1 MKFIKLTF
9 LILILTFFNVHK
21 SYAETITLLAD
32 ETWNKALEPSV
43 GSPNDGDNV
52 DIGPLLTLTIDV
64 DSMDD
69 PLDANSTPNIG
80 SITGT
85 GTGSLFIGDND
96 LNVDQ
101 TIAIDSISLDTGS
114 VNIVGGALL
123 FEEGGTLRVEIS
135 GNVTTSGI
143 EGGTFDISDTN
154 STGVFVDIDGNFSVQ
169 GDASVASS
177 GNNDVYLK
185 LSGST
190 ILFGGSNG
198 IQIGDSL
205 APFTGEG
212 ILYFDGSNN
221 QTVSGIIDGVSG
233 SEGLIDIQKTSGTIT
248 FEDVIGSVN
257 PLRKIQVGENSTVV
271 FEETFFTSE
280 FQTSGGSVTLSE
292 NTASNGITSSL
303 IIGDNTTIILD
314 NTVTDGDTVI
324 DATVAPAI
332 SLGTFSIQA
341 PTTFTDG
348 TITFISS
355 STDLSGEVSD
365 ITVSDYGNYI
375 YTISSSGDG
384 DTNLVITVE
393 EISASQRV
401 SNLNLSSQGVSSG
414 EESAFTN
421 AWTFLSADQDLDSG
435 AYTAFNT
442 AMNAG
447 GATSAALSKQTSPQM
462 DSVAGSSAVVNG
474 ISNSSMNIISS
485 RLASVRSDTLL
496 ARYTDNLVT
505 TDASMRLFNSGDN
518 RKIFFKTFG
527 SDIEGDSY
535 DNISGYQADV
545 YGFVLG
551 TDTEQD
557 NGSRLGYAYSF
568 SDSDVSGKGTGQSVN
583 KIDSHQLMLY
593 GDKKINNLIF
603 EGTTGISFNENTSTR
618 KITASGLNRIA
629 SGEYD
634 SSSVFVRG
642 SLSKDINNPI
652 GDGIMRATV
661 GTSASKVKS
670 DSYTETGANSLNLNV
685 NQSDIDTLIGFAGIK
700 FNKKID
706 PSLIESKLLEFRAG
720 ISYDFIGERSTTV
733 ASYTGGGSSFSINGN
748 PVDQFGYSLGM
759 GYLFFQD
766 EKKKYSLNY
775 DLESKKHSLAQTISF
790 DLEYQF

>member
-52 DIGPLLTLTIDV
+52 DVGDGLTLTIDIN
-64 DSMDD
+64 SMDD
-69 PLDANSTPNIG
+69 ITDVNSTPNIG
-80 SITGT
+80 LITGT
-85 GTGSLFIGDND
+85 GSGSLSIDGSI
-96 LNVDQ
+96 DQ
-101 TIAIDSISLDTGS
+101 TIAIDSIGLDIGS
-114 VNIVGGALL
+114 ILIQGS
-123 FEEGGTLRVEIS
+123 GGTLRLDIS

-143 EGGTFDISDTN
+143 EGGTFDIVDLN
-154 STGVFVDIDGNFSVQ
+154 STGIIVNIDGNFSLV
-169 GDASVASS
+169 GDASIASG
-177 GNNDVYLK
+177 GNDDVYLK

-190 ILFGGSNG
+190 INFGGTNG
-198 IQIGDSL
+198 IQIGDAT
-205 APFTGEG
+205 APNTGEG

-221 QTVSGIIDGVSG
+221 QTVSGIIDGLG
-233 SEGLIDIQKTSGTIT
+233 GGEGLIDIQKTSGTIT
-248 FEDVIGSVN
+248 FEDLIGSVN
-257 PLRKIQVGENSTVV
+257 SLRKIQVGANSTVV
-271 FEETFFTSE
+271 FEDKFSTSE

-292 NTASNGITSSL
+292 NSGSNEITGSL

-324 DATVAPAI
+324 DATEAPAI
-332 SLGTFSIQA
+332 SWGTFTIQA

-355 STDLSGEVSD
+355 SLDLSGEVSD

-401 SNLNLSSQGVSSG
+401 SNLNLSSQGMSSG

-505 TDASMRLFNSGDN
+505 TDASMRLFNTGDN

-551 TDTEQD
+551 TDAEQD

-568 SDSDVSGKGTGQSVN
+568 SESDISGKGTGQSVN

-642 SLSKDINNPI
+642 SLSKDISNPI

>member
-52 DIGPLLTLTIDV
+52 DVGDGLTLTIDIN
-64 DSMDD
+64 SMDD
-69 PLDANSTPNIG
+69 ITDVNSTPNIG
-80 SITGT
+80 LITGT
-85 GTGSLFIGDND
+85 GSGSLSIDGSI
-96 LNVDQ
+96 DQ
-101 TIAIDSISLDTGS
+101 TIAIDSIGLDIGS
-114 VNIVGGALL
+114 ILIQGS
-123 FEEGGTLRVEIS
+123 GGTLRLDIS

-143 EGGTFDISDTN
+143 EGGTFDIVDLN
-154 STGVFVDIDGNFSVQ
+154 STGIVVDIDGNFSLV
-169 GDASVASS
+169 GDASIASG
-177 GNNDVYLK
+177 GNDDVYLK

-190 ILFGGSNG
+190 INFGGTNG
-198 IQIGDSL
+198 IQIGDAI
-205 APFTGEG
+205 APNTGEG

-221 QTVSGIIDGVSG
+221 QTVSGIIDGLG
-233 SEGLIDIQKTSGTIT
+233 GGEGLIDIQKTSGTIT
-248 FEDVIGSVN
+248 FEDLIGSVN
-257 PLRKIQVGENSTVV
+257 SLRKIQVGANSTVV
-271 FEETFFTSE
+271 FEDKFSTSD

-292 NTASNGITSSL
+292 NSGSNEITGSL

-348 TITFISS
+348 TITFMSS

-375 YTISSSGDG
+375 YTISSSGVG

-442 AMNAG
+442 AIDAG

-505 TDASMRLFNSGDN
+505 TDASMRLFNTGDN

-527 SDIEGDSY
+527 SDIEGNSY

-551 TDTEQD
+551 TDAEQD

-568 SDSDVSGKGTGQSVN
+568 SDSDISGKGTGQSVN

-642 SLSKDINNPI
+642 SLSKDISNPI